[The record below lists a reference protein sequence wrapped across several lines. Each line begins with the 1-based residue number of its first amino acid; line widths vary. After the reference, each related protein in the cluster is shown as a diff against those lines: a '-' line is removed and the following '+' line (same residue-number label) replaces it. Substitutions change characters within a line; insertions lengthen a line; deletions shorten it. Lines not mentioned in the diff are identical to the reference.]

1 MDGNLDWSHLPLDYQ
16 NHLNWYDENITNFHY
31 GINHDTDDF
40 FKTILPLAAL
50 KNEALLNALVGFSAY
65 QSTMQNPDVKI
76 EDFLGYYNKSVMLL
90 LDFLRKWERP
100 DFSTLMTLL
109 QLAQIEV
116 RHRQYS
122 KRAYIRTNA
131 TGYRN
136 TWAIG

>member
-1 MDGNLDWSHLPLDYQ
+1 M
-16 NHLNWYDENITNFHY
+16 TNFHY

-65 QSTMQNPDVKI
+65 HSTIQNPDGKI

-90 LDFLRKWERP
+90 LGFLKRRERH
-100 DFSTLMTLL
+100 DVSTLMTIL

-116 RHRQYS
+116 RHRP
-122 KRAYIRTNA
+122 AVF
-131 TGYRN
+131 RN
-136 TWAIG
+136 RHI